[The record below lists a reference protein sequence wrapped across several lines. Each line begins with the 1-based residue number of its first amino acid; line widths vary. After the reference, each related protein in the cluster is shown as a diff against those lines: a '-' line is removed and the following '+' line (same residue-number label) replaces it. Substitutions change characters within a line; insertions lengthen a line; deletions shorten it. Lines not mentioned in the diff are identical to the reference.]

1 MMYEY
6 WLARVHPLSN
16 QKKQKLRACIGSAKE
31 IYYIE
36 ETQIYQLD
44 FLTKK
49 DQAVLAEAKKE
60 LRLEETYRALEE
72 HGIRFLPYFDKEY
85 PGRLRK
91 ALSPPYALYV
101 KGHLWRSWGRENVL
115 LTVKR
120 WRLHTER
127 GLQKQESRLSA
138 AWQEGLTEQHREG
151 R

>member
-60 LRLEETYRALEE
+60 LRLEETYRALGEQ
-72 HGIRFLPYFDKEY
+72 GIRFLP
-85 PGRLRK
+85 
-91 ALSPPYALYV
+91 
-101 KGHLWRSWGRENVL
+101 
-115 LTVKR
+115 
-120 WRLHTER
+120 
-127 GLQKQESRLSA
+127 
-138 AWQEGLTEQHREG
+138 
-151 R
+151 

>member
-49 DQAVLAEAKKE
+49 DQGKSEE
-60 LRLEETYRALEE
+60 LPDYLL
-72 HGIRFLPYFDKEY
+72 L
-85 PGRLRK
+85 LR
-91 ALSPPYALYV
+91 V
-101 KGHLWRSWGRENVL
+101 
-115 LTVKR
+115 TVR
-120 WRLHTER
+120 
-127 GLQKQESRLSA
+127 
-138 AWQEGLTEQHREG
+138 
-151 R
+151 

>member
-49 DQAVLAEAKKE
+49 DQAVLAEAKK
-60 LRLEETYRALEE
+60 RAPTGRNIS
-72 HGIRFLPYFDKEY
+72 GI
-85 PGRLRK
+85 GRTRNPV
-91 ALSPPYALYV
+91 S
-101 KGHLWRSWGRENVL
+101 SL
-115 LTVKR
+115 L
-120 WRLHTER
+120 
-127 GLQKQESRLSA
+127 
-138 AWQEGLTEQHREG
+138 
-151 R
+151 